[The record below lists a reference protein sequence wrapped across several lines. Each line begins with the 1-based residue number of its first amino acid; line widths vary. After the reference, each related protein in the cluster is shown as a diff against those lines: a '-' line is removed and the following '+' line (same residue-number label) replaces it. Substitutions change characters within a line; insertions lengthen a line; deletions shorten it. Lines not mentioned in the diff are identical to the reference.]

1 MPCSCILLFDIE
13 AMEDCSQV
21 EGIMVIKD
29 KIEIVVGES
38 YTGFIPKNVDE
49 AIISAQLKA
58 NKFKLL

>member
-1 MPCSCILLFDIE
+1 
-13 AMEDCSQV
+13 MEDCSQV

-49 AIISAQLKA
+49 AIISSQLKA